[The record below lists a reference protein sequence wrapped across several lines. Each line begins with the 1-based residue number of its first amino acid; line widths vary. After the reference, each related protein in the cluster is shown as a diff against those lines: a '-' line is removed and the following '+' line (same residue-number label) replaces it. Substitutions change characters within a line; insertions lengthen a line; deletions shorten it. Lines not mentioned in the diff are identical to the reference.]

1 MAKIKKEGVL
11 LVISSPSGTG
21 KTTICKKL
29 LEYDKN
35 IHLSVSV
42 TTRKKRKNE
51 VEGID
56 YYFRSKKDFLNLK
69 SQNSFI
75 ENALVFENY
84 YGTLKSEVLEQLEN
98 GIDVLIDIDWQGT
111 RQITQAMKGNLIKI
125 FLLPPSIDELKKRL
139 SKRNSDSIK
148 EINFRMSKALKEIKH
163 FDEYDYVLVNDNL
176 ENTFQK
182 IVKIIEVERLKLP
195 KQLFLSDFVKKL
207 NLT

>member
-1 MAKIKKEGVL
+1 MAKIKKEGIL

-35 IHLSVSV
+35 VHLSVSV

-98 GIDVLIDIDWQGT
+98 GTDVLIDIDWQGT

-176 ENTFQK
+176 DNTFQK
-182 IVKIIEVERLKLP
+182 IVKIIEAERLKLS
-195 KQLFLSDFVKKL
+195 KQLYLSDFVKKL